1 MALPRQGCYTTVDV
15 IVQAARDRAAK
26 RAARSTELQQK
37 VQALFQSPAKADSR
51 ELQRTAAANS
61 AARLEAMIQQLG
73 SSDFRLY
80 FQALHQIL
88 QLGVSRSDAVKSGLG
103 KAVRKRYE
111 DPTTEAAALVVIRAI
126 VKSWCPGGD
135 VKAWMTRG

>member
-1 MALPRQGCYTTVDV
+1 
-15 IVQAARDRAAK
+15 
-26 RAARSTELQQK
+26 
-37 VQALFQSPAKADSR
+37 
-51 ELQRTAAANS
+51 
-61 AARLEAMIQQLG
+61 MIQQLG